1 MKHFSRPLHVHN
13 ILLSRANQPTMKTSM
28 CSIFSVW
35 EWSKVMGTFSSK
47 SSKLAHPIED
57 AHSLLKMNFKYGS
70 SLESNVYAIR
80 LQTQLQTN
88 IQHV

>member
-1 MKHFSRPLHVHN
+1 
-13 ILLSRANQPTMKTSM
+13 
-28 CSIFSVW
+28 
-35 EWSKVMGTFSSK
+35 MGTFSSK

-70 SLESNVYAIR
+70 SLECNVYAIR

>member
-13 ILLSRANQPTMKTSM
+13 ILLS
-28 CSIFSVW
+28 
-35 EWSKVMGTFSSK
+35 MGTFSSK

-70 SLESNVYAIR
+70 SLECNAYAIR